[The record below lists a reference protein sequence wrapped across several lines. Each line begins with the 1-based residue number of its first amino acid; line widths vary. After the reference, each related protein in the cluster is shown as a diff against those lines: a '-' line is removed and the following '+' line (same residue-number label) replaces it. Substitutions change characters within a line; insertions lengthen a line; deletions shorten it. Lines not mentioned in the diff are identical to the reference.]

1 MEGVVTA
8 AEEAENMKNL
18 GNEEFK
24 KGNHLEAITYYT
36 QSLGKFYFIYWLWIY
51 SIHLAYMLICGI
63 WIIDACKTEAALT
76 NRAASYIALRK

>member
-36 QSLGKFYFIYWLWIY
+36 QSLGKFYFIYWL
-51 SIHLAYMLICGI
+51 
-63 WIIDACKTEAALT
+63 
-76 NRAASYIALRK
+76 